1 MRAVIIGFSHMH
13 VNEIAQYINDCEGME
28 LVGIAEAPSK
38 IPAIKNFRYT
48 RVWNLENVR
57 DNYCSSVYEDYREM
71 LDELKPD
78 FAFILT
84 ENCQKHEVVEE
95 CAKRGV
101 NVCIEKPMAA
111 SYKEALKIKES
122 VEKYGVEAVVNWPV
136 LWRPYLHRMKAA
148 IDAGMVG
155 EGIRLRYI
163 NGHTGPLGKGARHRG
178 VSASAETMEDSDRGA
193 TWWHKSECGGGN
205 VLDIGCYG
213 CLFTE
218 WFLGG
223 EPKTVTALGAE
234 LNTPFG
240 DTEDNFAA
248 IIALD
253 EKKMSVIE
261 GTWTTPAAAIPS
273 GPMLTG
279 RDGAIFCTGSAGN
292 APDVVAYNISS
303 ESIEL
308 PQIDLGKAY
317 KNMPEHLVHRERTG
331 EPLQRMVTLDANLKV
346 IKLLDAVVRSVKS
359 GKTENV

>member
-1 MRAVIIGFSHMH
+1 MKAVIIGFSHMH

-28 LVGIAEAPSK
+28 LVGIAEAQCEL
-38 IPAIKNFRYT
+38 PAIKNFRYT

-57 DNYCSSVYEDYREM
+57 DNYCSNVYDDYKKM

-78 FAFILT
+78 YAFILT
-84 ENCQKHEVVEE
+84 ENRQKPEVVEE

-101 NVCIEKPMAA
+101 NVCIEKPMAVNYA
-111 SYKEALKIKES
+111 EALKIKES
-122 VEKYGVEAVVNWPV
+122 SEKYGIEAVVNWPV
-136 LWRPYLHRMKAA
+136 LWRPYLHKMKAA
-148 IDAGMVG
+148 IDAGIVG

-178 VSASAETMEDSDRGA
+178 VVGAAETMEDSDRGA
-193 TWWHKSECGGGN
+193 TWWHKGECGGGN

-223 EPKTVTALGAE
+223 EPKSVSAVGVE

-248 IIALD
+248 IIGFD
-253 EKKMSVIE
+253 GQKMSVIE

-279 RDGAIFCTGSAGN
+279 RDGAIFCTGTAGAN
-292 APDVVAYNISS
+292 PGVEAYNISS
-303 ESIEL
+303 EALLL
-308 PQIDLGKAY
+308 PEIDLGKVY
-317 KNMPEHLVHRERTG
+317 KNMPEHLVNRQRTG
-331 EPLQRMVTLDANLKV
+331 EPLQRMVTLEANLKV
-346 IKLLDAVVRSVKS
+346 IKLLDAVARSAKS
-359 GKTENV
+359 GKTELV